1 MANCYCGAILA
12 KAITKSVTMALRSFR
27 NLDQGR
33 AATSL
38 SKVGTMGIMEMPT
51 VADAVHLVRTG
62 QLSAIALTELCL
74 QAIGAYNED
83 LNAFVHVD
91 AEGALKMASAVD
103 TVVRAGRQ
111 EELGPLAGV
120 PFGVKDLE
128 DCAGMPT
135 TKGSRWFAN
144 GPAMTADS
152 IHVARLRAAG
162 AIPLGKTAT
171 PEFGAWAY
179 TASPLLGVT
188 RNPWNTDRTP
198 GGSSGGSSAAVS
210 SGMVPFATASD
221 GGGSI
226 RTPAAFTGLVGLR
239 STYGRI
245 PTFGDTHLAQ
255 NAVVGSLTTTV
266 ADTALLLDV
275 MAGPDARDRTCL
287 PAPACS
293 YTDSLDQ
300 TDVSELR
307 VAWSSDLGFAIVDP
321 QIASICERAAMDFV
335 GSVGAQLVDRPIRLG
350 DFTLTYAYMEGVDMF
365 VNVDH
370 ALYEERLHELDPLSA
385 PGWSHLRTR
394 TLPEAAGTESDRR
407 ALVTEFA
414 ALFEDIDLLLTP
426 MASVPPFAARGPMP
440 EQIGSSKV
448 HQGMTV
454 VLGFLASLVNLPA
467 ISLPAGLTNDGLPVG
482 LQVIGPRYREDLVLA
497 ASARYESARPWP
509 RHRPLHRS

>member
-1 MANCYCGAILA
+1 
-12 KAITKSVTMALRSFR
+12 
-27 NLDQGR
+27 
-33 AATSL
+33 
-38 SKVGTMGIMEMPT
+38 MEMPT

-62 QLSAIALTELCL
+62 QLSAVALTELCL
-74 QAIGAYNED
+74 EAIGAYNEE
-83 LNAFVHVD
+83 LNAFVYVD
-91 AEGALKMASAVD
+91 AEGALKTASAVD
-103 TVVRAGRQ
+103 AVVQTGRH

-188 RNPWNTDRTP
+188 RNPWNTERTP

-210 SGMVPFATASD
+210 SGMVPFATGSD

-239 STYGRI
+239 PTYGRI
-245 PTFGDTHLAQ
+245 PTLGDTHLAQ

-287 PAPACS
+287 PTPTRSFADALNHVDLS
-293 YTDSLDQ
+293 G
-300 TDVSELR
+300 LR
-307 VAWSSDLGFAIVDP
+307 VAWSSDLGFAVVDP
-321 QIASICERAAMDFV
+321 QVAAICERAAIDFV
-335 GSVGAQLVDRPIRLG
+335 GSIGAKLVDRPIRLG
-350 DFTLTYAYMEGVDMF
+350 DYSLTYAYIEGVDMF
-365 VNVDH
+365 INVERE
-370 ALYEERLHELDPLSA
+370 LYEERLNELDPLSA
-385 PGWSHLRTR
+385 PGWEHLRTR

-407 ALVTEFA
+407 RLVTDIA

-426 MASVPPFAARGPMP
+426 MASVTPFAAQGPMP
-440 EQIGSSKV
+440 EEIGPVKV

-467 ISLPAGLTNDGLPVG
+467 ISLPAGLTDDGLPVG
-482 LQVIGPRYREDLVLA
+482 LQVTGPRFREDLVLA
-497 ASARYESARPWP
+497 ASARYESVRPWP